1 MMFVA
6 PYCETQMPIL
16 SSLAFDDIGEPQW
29 HVRYR
34 HVQRWLEGVSVS
46 SVWDCFGAK
55 VLMPRLFVL
64 LLLRTLG
71 IAKDFRMN
79 RWKVSICSLISIL
92 RWQVS
97 STRPG
102 PVRMRMLSLSG

>member
-46 SVWDCFGAK
+46 SVWDCE
-55 VLMPRLFVL
+55 RLPYESMESLYL
-64 LLLRTLG
+64 LVDL
-71 IAKDFRMN
+71 D
-79 RWKVSICSLISIL
+79 SSLA
-92 RWQVS
+92 
-97 STRPG
+97 G
-102 PVRMRMLSLSG
+102 